1 MFTRE
6 IVKEISTDSTEDKLV
21 VVYLPLSYQIGGY
34 TLYINTDPR
43 YRPLIFRSK
52 MPCKWHSHRTLG
64 WQGACSW
71 IE

>member
-34 TLYINTDPR
+34 TFI
-43 YRPLIFRSK
+43 
-52 MPCKWHSHRTLG
+52 
-64 WQGACSW
+64 
-71 IE
+71 